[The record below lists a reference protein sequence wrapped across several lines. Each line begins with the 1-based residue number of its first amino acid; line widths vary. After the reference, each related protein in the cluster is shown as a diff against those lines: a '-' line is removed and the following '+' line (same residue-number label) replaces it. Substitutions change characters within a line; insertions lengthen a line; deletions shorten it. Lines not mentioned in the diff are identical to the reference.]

1 MSFFGAAGPFGHASK
16 ALRSL
21 PSMAAESKSPLMPRM
36 MLLGCTY
43 FWCQSTRSWPVM
55 AAGDAVAFFLLGDVD
70 FFGAELRVLQD
81 VDEGLEYVVE
91 VSLEAGE
98 VDRGG
103 VRTAAGFHLGRA
115 DFEEVVELITGL
127 GLGAAGAPDLTVNIH
142 EAGFV
147 GRLVDRA
154 AADAGSAVD
163 QRQFMILLQKDH
175 HAVRKLNT
183 LGLLRLES
191 GQGRNGNLLPACG
204 LCRCLGNG
212 RKGRGGEQQCESKC
226 PLHCAPP
233 LSEPPWSPP
242 PGAPPPPEFS
252 ITPTVRLV
260 STNTS
265 LETRRMSAF
274 VTWSMRSTDL
284 NNSRQSP

>member
-36 MLLGCTY
+36 MLLG
-43 FWCQSTRSWPVM
+43 WQMWLVPVDQVLARDGGDGRVRGHAGVGIVGAIGQLDGFALGNFADLVV

-191 GQGRNGNLLPACG
+191 GQGR
-204 LCRCLGNG
+204 
-212 RKGRGGEQQCESKC
+212 
-226 PLHCAPP
+226 
-233 LSEPPWSPP
+233 
-242 PGAPPPPEFS
+242 
-252 ITPTVRLV
+252 
-260 STNTS
+260 
-265 LETRRMSAF
+265 
-274 VTWSMRSTDL
+274 
-284 NNSRQSP
+284 